1 MRLRLLALVGALV
14 DAKRIHPRRLAA
26 NASSA
31 ARRLLAD
38 DRWPT
43 AALAWNAT
51 RRLTSEK
58 LVAPAAHAVTRLPG
72 LPADWA
78 GNHYAG
84 MIDSDDKGGG
94 RLFYWFFERGGK
106 PAGPK
111 QPPAHLA
118 QRRARLLVHGRPL
131 PRARPA
137 PGRAGV
143 AERQARLEGG
153 ELVAPQRAL
162 FLDQPVGT
170 GFSRTSGRNY
180 CRDDACIVTQFETF
194 LARFVRSYKHL
205 VMKDEKTSVPVY
217 FAGESHAGHYVPLM
231 MEHLLFKAT
240 SGINWD
246 VRGAA
251 LGNAWIDPRHQ
262 YDVSRMASTLGLI
275 SDREAARLQEKEKQC
290 QRKLDQRVYVS
301 KLCWD
306 LLDDVVKA
314 ARRPALGPAWA
325 RTSTTRDAVRS
336 SRFFPPGHEGVEA
349 YMNQA
354 DTDLICNHVG
364 VDRSLRALD
373 WTGKADFA
381 RAEARPWLRSGHV
394 AGFLKRARNLA
405 LLAVKDS
412 GHMVPMD
419 QPAAALD
426 MMRPSSATRPSRR
439 RREEASFDATA
450 ALDEIRNNP
459 EVQRKMRD
467 MMQDP
472 EALAELSE
480 LMKDPAFKA
489 QAEADM
495 EYEKYRSQFTGE
507 QNAAKGLEAIVGAA
521 KDPERLADAMRDLN
535 DPEMMK
541 AAHEMMADPSTAG
554 SQPRGGSGGAA
565 AAARAAAA
573 AAAAAAA

>member
-1 MRLRLLALVGALV
+1 LVKHGVNKTVVVSRPTRIIVSGSVAAAPMRLRLLALVGALV
-14 DAKRIHPRRLAA
+14 DAKRIHLRPFAA

-43 AALAWNAT
+43 TALAWNAT

-94 RLFYWFFERGGK
+94 RLFYWFFERDEEN
-106 PAGPK
+106 PVGPK
-111 QPPAHLA
+111 TTPLLIWLNGGPGCSSMDGLFLELGPLRVAPGSPNGKARL
-118 QRRARLLVHGRPL
+118 QRRPSSWH
-131 PRARPA
+131 RAA
-137 PGRAGV
+137 H
-143 AERQARLEGG
+143 
-153 ELVAPQRAL
+153 AL

-180 CRDDACIVTQFETF
+180 CRDDACIVAQFETF

-205 VMKDEKTSVPVY
+205 VMKDDKTSAPIY

-240 SGINWD
+240 SGIAWD

-314 ARRPALGPAWA
+314 TRASPALGGPGLGANQYDA
-325 RTSTTRDAVRS
+325 RDAVRS

-354 DTDLICNHVG
+354 DVRAALHVDAQSQRFRECADPPYDALQHQDGLGVAPSLRRLLDAAAHKRPRLLFYNGQTDLICNHVG

-373 WTGKADFA
+373 WAGKADFA

-426 MMRPSSATRPSRR
+426 MIAAFIGDAPFDGAD
-439 RREEASFDATA
+439 EEKK
-450 ALDEIRNNP
+450 
-459 EVQRKMRD
+459 VC
-467 MMQDP
+467 
-472 EALAELSE
+472 
-480 LMKDPAFKA
+480 
-489 QAEADM
+489 
-495 EYEKYRSQFTGE
+495 
-507 QNAAKGLEAIVGAA
+507 
-521 KDPERLADAMRDLN
+521 ADACLGRHH
-535 DPEMMK
+535 K
-541 AAHEMMADPSTAG
+541 
-554 SQPRGGSGGAA
+554 RGGH
-565 AAARAAAA
+565 
-573 AAAAAAA
+573 